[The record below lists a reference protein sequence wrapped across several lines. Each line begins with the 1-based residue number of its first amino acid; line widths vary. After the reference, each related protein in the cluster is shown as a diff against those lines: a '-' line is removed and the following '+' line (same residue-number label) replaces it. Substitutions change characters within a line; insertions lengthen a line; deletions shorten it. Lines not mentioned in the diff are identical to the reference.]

1 MQGSLERDHLPQ
13 IIRSLN
19 HERESGILQVSRE
32 YIKKRIY
39 FGNGTMIFASSDY
52 RADRLG
58 EFLVR
63 RGEMTPSHFELAST
77 KVTETGQRFG
87 ASMVAMGLMTENEV
101 KDKVREQILAIIFSM
116 FPWHY
121 GEYRFMTKEAPVAE
135 DLAVKLPTSPVI
147 LEGVRRMN
155 NPATI
160 RRALG
165 DLNGIVNHAKD
176 PALLSMDVG
185 LTPEEAF
192 VLSRVDGQSSIADIV
207 SISPIGD
214 DETLRC
220 VYALMSS
227 GFLDIGLKSRELT
240 PSKKKVPVVEQIFD
254 RSGSQ
259 KKEMNP
265 ETEELSSEERW
276 IRDDIIAKHSA
287 IGSGTYYDWLEVRR
301 TADSNEI
308 KEAYHAIIKKYH
320 PDRLRSPRL
329 KDHNR
334 RLEDIISK
342 ATDAYRVLNDSLGR
356 HRYDTS
362 LRYEAPRGEISNV
375 APSSFGS
382 RETDAAAGMK
392 GTAEHLFLEAKRCF
406 ANEDYHVTV
415 ELMEEAVRLDPSKS
429 AYYALLALAQS
440 RNPNWRDRAEENFQ
454 IALGKDPCDVAA
466 LVGLGELYVA
476 SGKRGQAV
484 SMFSQALALDPDNED
499 LKRRTSDKA
508 RKATWKKMLV
518 FWKN

>member
-19 HERESGILQVSRE
+19 HEHESGILQVSRD

-39 FGNGTMIFASSDY
+39 FGNGTMIFANSDY

-87 ASMVAMGLMTENEV
+87 ASLVSMGVMTENEML
-101 KDKVREQILAIIFSM
+101 DKVREQVVAIIFSM
-116 FPWHY
+116 FPWHH
-121 GEYRFMTKEAPVAE
+121 GDYRFMPKDHPVAE
-135 DLAVKLPTSPVI
+135 DLAVKLPTSPII

-165 DLNGIVNHAKD
+165 DLNRIANHAKD
-176 PALLSMDVG
+176 PALLSEDVG

-214 DETLRC
+214 DDTLRC
-220 VYALMSS
+220 IYALMSS
-227 GFLDIGLKSRELT
+227 GFLDIGLKSRELI
-240 PSKKKVPVVEQIFD
+240 PSQKKISVVEQIFD
-254 RSGSQ
+254 MSGSK
-259 KKEMNP
+259 KKE
-265 ETEELSSEERW
+265 ETLQTAELSSEERW
-276 IRDDIIAKHSA
+276 IRDDIVAKHSSM
-287 IGSGTYYDWLEVRR
+287 GSGNYYDWLEVRR
-301 TADSNEI
+301 TASSEEI
-308 KEAYHAIIKKYH
+308 KESYQSIIKKYH

-329 KDHNR
+329 KDHSR
-334 RLEDIISK
+334 QLEDIISK

-356 HRYDTS
+356 RRYDSS

-375 APSSFGS
+375 EQPSS
-382 RETDAAAGMK
+382 READAVAGMK
-392 GTAEHLFLEAKRCF
+392 GTAEHLFMEAKRCF

-415 ELMEEAVRLDPSKS
+415 ELMEEAVRLDPSK
-429 AYYALLALAQS
+429 AGYYSLLALAQS
-440 RNPNWRDRAEENFQ
+440 RNPNWKDRAEENFQ
-454 IALGKDPCDVAA
+454 IALGRDPCDIAA

-476 SGKRGQAV
+476 SGKRGRAI
-484 SMFSQALALDPDNED
+484 SMFSQALALDPNNED
-499 LKRRTSDKA
+499 LQRRMGDRS
-508 RKATWKKMLV
+508 RKASWKKMLG